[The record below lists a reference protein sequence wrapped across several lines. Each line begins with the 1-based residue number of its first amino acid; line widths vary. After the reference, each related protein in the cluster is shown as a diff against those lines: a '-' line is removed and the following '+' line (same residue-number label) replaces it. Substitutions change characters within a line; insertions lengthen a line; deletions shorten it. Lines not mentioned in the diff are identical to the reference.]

1 MQPVPLARVSVLDPL
16 FRYLARTGAPVSG
29 EVVRAR
35 ARLMDPLSLIPLAIG
50 GLLFHEAAL
59 LTGLEDLGL
68 RVGSASRPEDVG
80 ALGAFVR
87 SAPTLGVALAR
98 AVRDGPRF
106 NSGERYWLTWRGD
119 DVVFHWSYARALR
132 AGRSQVNEFVLM
144 LWIQLVRLVAGA
156 DWRPRAIGLE
166 GPPRSDGS
174 LLALAE
180 GIRFGQPE
188 TTLVIPRELLEL
200 PLPPPLPGH
209 GSAPDSAPGAAW
221 PRLDFPGSV
230 RQAIA
235 GLLRLGDADVA
246 SLASAA
252 GTSVRSL
259 QRRLAEAELSFSELL
274 EEARFETAQ
283 RLLHDPSRKVIAI
296 SAELGYTDSA
306 NFTRAFRRWTG
317 LSPRDF
323 RRALATQRLA
333 ASP

>member
-1 MQPVPLARVSVLDPL
+1 
-16 FRYLARTGAPVSG
+16 
-29 EVVRAR
+29 
-35 ARLMDPLSLIPLAIG
+35 MDPLSLIPLAIG

-156 DWRPRAIGLE
+156 DWRPREIGLE
-166 GPPRSDGS
+166 GAPRHTGS
-174 LLALAE
+174 LVALARE
-180 GIRFGQPE
+180 VRFEQPE
-188 TTLVIPRELLEL
+188 TALVIPRELLEL
-200 PLPPPLPGH
+200 PLPH
-209 GSAPDSAPGAAW
+209 GRASLLGAAPGGW
-221 PRLDFPGSV
+221 PSADFAGSV